1 MKITPLVTR
10 TEFEPVTFG
19 FNGFVQKMPKVDTL
33 VDTLGKKERATE
45 TVTL

>member
-1 MKITPLVTR
+1 MLTITPGACAMESISWTALGKKIPR
-10 TEFEPVTFG
+10 
-19 FNGFVQKMPKVDTL
+19 